1 MHSTSA
7 APCPWQVCY
16 YPIPNR
22 YQFHQQSLHLST
34 KTTTPI
40 SSPLN
45 CQTHFRNNPFLT
57 LPSTN
62 SCISDQHRKNPDD
75 KREFP
80 QDFSST
86 IDENSEINK
95 TQKRKSPEGKEEAER
110 EAKGRS
116 SLSTNMWWAD
126 FKGALGQ
133 RINLKGIVS
142 SVSVLA
148 RDRHLALPHVSVPD
162 IRYIDWDEL
171 RSKGF
176 RAVVFD
182 KDNTITVPY
191 SLRLWG
197 PLGSS
202 MERCKSVFGDD
213 IAVFSNSAGLYEF
226 DPDGRKARAV
236 EYAIGIKVIRHG
248 VKKPGGTAE
257 EIEKHFGCE
266 SSRIIMVGDR
276 PFTDVVYG
284 NRNGFLTILTEPLS
298 LAEEPF
304 IVKQVGIAFRLFLLI
319 QRSPYQ
325 DTLQEP
331 QLLLFFLKEHGG
343 IIKEEKV
350 RKLEVALVNRWSKR
364 GLKPTSHGL
373 LPDAGCCVKD
383 PPPL

>member
-22 YQFHQQSLHLST
+22 YQFHRQPLHLST

-45 CQTHFRNNPFLT
+45 CKTHFRNNPFLT

-75 KREFP
+75 KREFS
-80 QDFSST
+80 QDFCSS

-133 RINLKGIVS
+133 RINLEGIVS

-162 IRYIDWDEL
+162 ISYIDWDDL

-182 KDNTITVPY
+182 KDNTITAPY

-213 IAVFSNSAGLYEF
+213 IAVFSNSAGNS
-226 DPDGRKARAV
+226 V
-236 EYAIGIKVIRHG
+236 
-248 VKKPGGTAE
+248 
-257 EIEKHFGCE
+257 
-266 SSRIIMVGDR
+266 
-276 PFTDVVYG
+276 
-284 NRNGFLTILTEPLS
+284 LTHLQFFLS
-298 LAEEPF
+298 LLL
-304 IVKQVGIAFRLFLLI
+304 RL
-319 QRSPYQ
+319 
-325 DTLQEP
+325 
-331 QLLLFFLKEHGG
+331 GG
-343 IIKEEKV
+343 
-350 RKLEVALVNRWSKR
+350 L
-364 GLKPTSHGL
+364 GL
-373 LPDAGCCVKD
+373 
-383 PPPL
+383 